1 LEITEG
7 HAMADRPDPK
17 PSKDNSK
24 MGKRI
29 AAHVRDTVQ
38 DQDAKRADFAS
49 GKKRFTEGK

>member
-1 LEITEG
+1 
-7 HAMADRPDPK
+7 MAETPDPK

-29 AAHVRDTVQ
+29 AAQARDTVQ
-38 DQDAKRADFAS
+38 AQDAKRTDLAS

>member
-1 LEITEG
+1 
-7 HAMADRPDPK
+7 MADAPEPK

-29 AAHVRDTVQ
+29 AVQARDTVL
-38 DQDAKRADFAS
+38 DQDAKRADLAS